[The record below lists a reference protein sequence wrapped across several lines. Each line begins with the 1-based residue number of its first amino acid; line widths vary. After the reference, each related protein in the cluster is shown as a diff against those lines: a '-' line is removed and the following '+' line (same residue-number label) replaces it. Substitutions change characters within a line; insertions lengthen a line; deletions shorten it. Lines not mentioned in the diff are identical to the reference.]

1 MAIAKPSESIPIPR
15 PSYVTRDNA
24 VKITPRLVWA
34 AGVLLL
40 FCLAAFAAP
49 PPSTKARTVP
59 AAASPAPTQKD
70 LEQLSRALKKKTPAA
85 AYAKLSAMA
94 THKSPG
100 TIAARAALA
109 LGYYDYSK
117 ANYAQAAKWLDRA
130 LADPL
135 LRDYSL
141 YWSAETNMALGHDAD
156 ALTQLKQLRND
167 FPDSVI
173 TDQALQSLGTA
184 ALALNQPSEAITALD
199 AYPPTTEKPALIFL
213 RAEAR
218 ELAAQ
223 KLQAAADYQAVY
235 LRFPLSDQSREAGM
249 KLDYLRNSLGDQL
262 APLPLDQRLAHAATI
277 FAAKQWTEARAE
289 YAQLL
294 LQLSGPELERASLR
308 ILECGIALGG
318 GPSVVSALQVSDPD
332 VDAERLYSL
341 ANYYRL
347 PMQEAPMVGAVEA
360 AARRAPTSR
369 WAEAAL
375 FLAGNYFWVQLD
387 RERAV
392 AYYKLV
398 VENFSTVG
406 DATPAQWRVA
416 WAAVLKRQPEATGL
430 LADHLRRFPGSPFTS
445 DALYWLGRLAEES
458 GNAALARSYYGKLQ
472 QRFPHNYFQSV
483 AAARLATLGSGT
495 MADPDVFGW
504 IPPVPPAQPIGD
516 TIPAAAAGRQ
526 ARADALRSIAF
537 DSSAE
542 LELRAGYAATGEP
555 RLLLEAAQASVNA
568 GHFGAA
574 FATIRQIYPQ
584 LESRQFADVSREAWQ
599 AAFPLPFESSIRQW
613 SAHAGVDPMLTA
625 GLIRQE
631 SAFEPEARSGANA
644 MGLMQLLP
652 KTARL
657 VAQHAKVRYA
667 RAELFDPDYN
677 IHLGT
682 IYFSGLKKSFG
693 NVESAL
699 AAYNAG
705 EDRVAQWNAGQSYR
719 EIAEFVDSIPFTE
732 TRDYVEIVTRN
743 AEIYR
748 KIYGVTNESRK
759 PTPRLG
765 RDRQNFR

>member
-1 MAIAKPSESIPIPR
+1 
-15 PSYVTRDNA
+15 
-24 VKITPRLVWA
+24 
-34 AGVLLL
+34 VLL
-40 FCLAAFAAP
+40 CAVSLAAAP
-49 PPSTKARTVP
+49 PHTKPRAVP
-59 AAASPAPTQKD
+59 AAASAALSEKD
-70 LEQLSRALKKKTPAA
+70 LEQYSRALKKKNGAT
-85 AYAKLSAMA
+85 AYAKLSAIA
-94 THKSPG
+94 TRKSPG
-100 TIAARAALA
+100 TIGARAALA
-109 LGYYDYSK
+109 LGFYDYNK
-117 ANYAQAAKWLDRA
+117 ANYAQAAKWLEHA

-141 YWSAETNMALGHDAD
+141 YWIAETNIALGHNAE
-156 ALTQLKQLRND
+156 ALAQLKQLRND

-173 TDQALQSLGTA
+173 TEQALQSLGTS
-184 ALALNQPSEAITALD
+184 ALALNQPAEAIAALD
-199 AYPPTTEKPALIFL
+199 AYSATNDRPALLFL

-223 KLQAAADYQAVY
+223 KLQSAADYQSVF

-249 KLDYLRNSLGDQL
+249 KLDYLRGSLGDLL
-262 APLPLDQRLAHAATI
+262 APIPLDQRLAHAATI
-277 FAAKQWTEARAE
+277 FGARQWTEARAE

-294 LQLSGPELERASLR
+294 LQLSGADLERASLR

-318 GPSVVSALQVSDPD
+318 GPSAVSALQVSDPD
-332 VDAERLYSL
+332 VDAERLYAL

-347 PMQEAPMVGAVEA
+347 PPQEAPMIGAVEA
-360 AARRAPTSR
+360 AARRAPTSH
-369 WAEAAL
+369 WAEAAF

-398 VENFSTVG
+398 AENFPTAP
-406 DATPAQWRVA
+406 DATPAQWRVT
-416 WAAVLKRQPEATGL
+416 WAAVLKRQPETAGL
-430 LADHLRRFPGSPFTS
+430 LADHLRRFPGSPFTP
-445 DALYWLGRLAEES
+445 DAIYWLGRLAEES

-472 QRFPHNYFQSV
+472 QRFPQNYFQSI
-483 AAARLATLGSGT
+483 AAARLTTLGSGSV
-495 MADPDVFGW
+495 ADADVLGL
-504 IPPVPPAQPIGD
+504 IPPVPPAQPMGD

-526 ARADALRSIAF
+526 ARADALHSIGF

-555 RLLLEAAQASVNA
+555 RLLLEAAQAAVNA
-568 GHFGAA
+568 GHCGAA
-574 FATIRQIYPQ
+574 FATVRQIYPQ
-584 LESRQFADVSREAWQ
+584 LESRPFQDVPREAWQ

-631 SAFEPEARSGANA
+631 SAFEIEAHSPANA

-657 VAQHAKVRYA
+657 VAQHAKVRYT
-667 RAELFDPDYN
+667 RAQLFDPDYN
-677 IHLGT
+677 VHLGT
-682 IYFSGLKKSFG
+682 IYFAGLQKSFG

-732 TRDYVEIVTRN
+732 TREYVEIVTRN

-748 KIYGVTNESRK
+748 KIYGAPNESRK
-759 PTPRLG
+759 PTPRRG
-765 RDRQNFR
+765 RERQNFR